1 MKAISLDNAKAK
13 SKALDE
19 SKDYT
24 SQGVRRF

>member
-19 SKDYT
+19 SKD
-24 SQGVRRF
+24 